1 MWDSR
6 ETRKG
11 NSRDNQCGIAERQG
25 KEIQEIINVR

>member
-6 ETRKG
+6 ETRKGNRETRIG

-25 KEIQEIINVR
+25 